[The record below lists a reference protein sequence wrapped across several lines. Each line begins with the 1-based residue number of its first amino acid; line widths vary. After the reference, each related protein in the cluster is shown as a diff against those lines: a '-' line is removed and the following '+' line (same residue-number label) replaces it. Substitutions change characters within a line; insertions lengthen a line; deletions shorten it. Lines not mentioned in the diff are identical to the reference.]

1 MTAHPQQ
8 TRTILTLVTSQ
19 TVGALGQGAGVTV
32 GAILAADLS
41 GSEALAGFGG
51 TAQVLGSAIFAVII
65 AGIMAERGRRP
76 GLRTGYL
83 IATLGGLGMIA
94 AAVFDN
100 FPLLI
105 LASLLLGAGT
115 ATNSQARF
123 AATDL
128 SSDDRRG
135 RDLSLVVWATTI
147 GAVAGPNLTGP
158 GADIAAVLG
167 LPPLAGPF
175 VLSVAGFLLA
185 AAVLQILLRPDPL
198 IVARAQHV
206 DHDEPG
212 RTRGGVRA
220 GLRTIR
226 THSAAS
232 TGLAVMALGHAT
244 MVALMIMTPL
254 HMRHGHAELH
264 VIGLTISLH
273 IAGMYALSPVT
284 GWAVDRADA
293 RTVAAVGSCILLV
306 AATSAGISPHGSSA
320 PLTLG
325 LILLGLGWSCTLVAG
340 STLLTQALP
349 LRDRPAAQGV
359 ADLVMGLTA
368 AAGGALAGVVFDRLG
383 YAVLAVGVG
392 VLAAMIGVTALR
404 HRDSPSGGLTSKA

>member
-1 MTAHPQQ
+1 MTGHPAQ

-19 TVGALGQGAGVTV
+19 TMGALGQGAGVTV

-65 AGIMAERGRRP
+65 AGIMAKRGRRP

-83 IATLGGLGMIA
+83 LATLGGLGMIA
-94 AAVFDN
+94 AAVFGN

-128 SSDDRRG
+128 SADERRG
-135 RDLSLVVWATTI
+135 RDLSLVVWATTV

-158 GADIAAVLG
+158 GADIADVLG

-175 VLSVAGFLLA
+175 VLAIAGFVLA
-185 AAVLQILLRPDPL
+185 AAVLQIFLRPDPL
-198 IVARAQHV
+198 LVARAQHV

-212 RTRGGVRA
+212 RTRGGVRQ

-226 THSAAS
+226 AHPFAV

-284 GWAVDRADA
+284 GWAVDRLGA
-293 RTVAAVGSCILLV
+293 RAVAVTGSCILLV
-306 AATSAGISPHGSSA
+306 AAISAGISPDGSSL
-320 PLTLG
+320 PLTAG
-325 LILLGLGWSCTLVAG
+325 LVLLGLGWSCTLVSG
-340 STLLTQALP
+340 STLLTQVIP

-383 YAVLAVGVG
+383 YAVLAVAVGLLAALVG
-392 VLAAMIGVTALR
+392 VVALR
-404 HRDSPSGGLTSKA
+404 HREGPRPAG